1 MSERTLPYGSSAT
14 PSPTDAQAI
23 DAYRSF
29 GTLRSSANGASLA
42 PEGDKRPLPQL
53 VPAENLMAERER
65 AARTSALLDELAA
78 LLGRLVLKGGSYST
92 TIPDLTITVRDHLNE
107 SACAV
112 YDRAIGLMVSGRKCS
127 VIGNRRYEYG
137 RGDILITTVDMPA
150 LWQVLEAS
158 EARPFMAVSVRLSEE
173 ILRDLTSSV
182 EVSSDSAEAAR
193 EEKTDDLTDENVIP
207 DTDTAHVAA
216 ASLTVTP
223 PEMVDA
229 YLRLVKLLEA
239 PEEERRQIAP
249 LLIREIHYR
258 ALKSASGPALVQLF
272 SRDSRANRISRAVEW
287 LRENFRD
294 PLSVTELA
302 DKVHMAPS
310 TFHRHFK
317 AVTSLSP
324 LQYHKR
330 LRLHEARRLMMV
342 EHVDAASAGFA
353 VGYMS
358 PTQFSREYKR
368 LFGAL
373 PKRSL
378 EQRPE

>member
-14 PSPTDAQAI
+14 HSTTDTQAF

-29 GTLRSSANGASLA
+29 GTINSFVNSTSLS
-42 PEGDKRPLPQL
+42 PEGDERSLPQL
-53 VPAENLMAERER
+53 VPAQNLMAERER
-65 AARTSALLDELAA
+65 AARTDALLDELAA
-78 LLGRLVLKGGSYST
+78 LLGRLVVQGGTYST
-92 TIPDLTITVRDHLNE
+92 TIPGVTVAVHERVNE
-107 SACAV
+107 CSCAV
-112 YDRAIGLMVSGRKCS
+112 YDRAIGLMVSGRKSS

-137 RGDILITTVDMPA
+137 RGDTLITTVDMPA
-150 LWQVLEAS
+150 LWQVLEAD
-158 EARPFMAVSVRLSEE
+158 EAHPFMAVSVRLSEE
-173 ILRDLTSSV
+173 IFRDLTSTVAPLQS
-182 EVSSDSAEAAR
+182 ESGSGTADNLEDDPDPAR
-193 EEKTDDLTDENVIP
+193 
-207 DTDTAHVAA
+207 VAA
-216 ASLTVTP
+216 ASLSVTP

-239 PEEERRQIAP
+239 TEEERREIAP

-258 ALKSASGPALVQLF
+258 ALKSASGPALMQLF
-272 SRDSRANRISRAVEW
+272 SRDSRANRISRAVDW
-287 LRENFRD
+287 LRENFRE

-342 EHVDAASAGFA
+342 EHADAASAGYA
-353 VGYMS
+353 VGYVS

-368 LFGAL
+368 LFGAP

>member
-14 PSPTDAQAI
+14 HSTTDTQAF

-29 GTLRSSANGASLA
+29 GTINSFVNSTSLS
-42 PEGDKRPLPQL
+42 PEGDERSLPQL
-53 VPAENLMAERER
+53 VPAQNLMAERER
-65 AARTSALLDELAA
+65 AARTDALLDELAA
-78 LLGRLVLKGGSYST
+78 LLGRLVVQGGTYST
-92 TIPDLTITVRDHLNE
+92 TIPGVTVAVHERVNE
-107 SACAV
+107 CSCAV
-112 YDRAIGLMVSGRKCS
+112 YDRAIGLMVSGRKSS

-137 RGDILITTVDMPA
+137 RGDTLITTVDMPA
-150 LWQVLEAS
+150 LWQVLEAD
-158 EARPFMAVSVRLSEE
+158 EAHPFMAVSVRLSEE
-173 ILRDLTSSV
+173 IFRDLTSTVAPLQS
-182 EVSSDSAEAAR
+182 ESGSGTADNLEDDPNPAR
-193 EEKTDDLTDENVIP
+193 
-207 DTDTAHVAA
+207 VAA
-216 ASLTVTP
+216 ASLSVTP

-239 PEEERRQIAP
+239 TEEERREIAP

-258 ALKSASGPALVQLF
+258 ALKSASGPALMQLF
-272 SRDSRANRISRAVEW
+272 SRDSRANRISRAVDW
-287 LRENFRD
+287 LRENFRE

-342 EHVDAASAGFA
+342 EHADAASAGYA
-353 VGYMS
+353 VGYVS

-368 LFGAL
+368 LFGAP

>member
-1 MSERTLPYGSSAT
+1 
-14 PSPTDAQAI
+14 
-23 DAYRSF
+23 
-29 GTLRSSANGASLA
+29 
-42 PEGDKRPLPQL
+42 
-53 VPAENLMAERER
+53 MAERER

-78 LLGRLVLKGGSYST
+78 VLRRLVVESGSYST
-92 TIPDLTITVRDHLNE
+92 SIPGVTVTVRDHLNE
-107 SACAV
+107 SSCAV

-137 RGDILITTVDMPA
+137 RGDILITTIDMPA
-150 LWQVLEAS
+150 LWQVLEAT
-158 EARPFMAVSVRLSEE
+158 EAQPFMAVTVRLSEE

-182 EVSSDSAEAAR
+182 ELTSNSAGDASKEHADALTEVNVPTDPAR
-193 EEKTDDLTDENVIP
+193 
-207 DTDTAHVAA
+207 VAA

-239 PEEERRQIAP
+239 PEEERREIAP

-272 SRDSRANRISRAVEW
+272 SRDSRANRISRAVYW
-287 LRENFRD
+287 LRENFRE

-342 EHVDAASAGFA
+342 EHADAATAGYA
-353 VGYMS
+353 VGYVS

-368 LFGAL
+368 LFGAP

>member
-1 MSERTLPYGSSAT
+1 MPERTLPYGSPAT
-14 PSPTDAQAI
+14 PSSTDNQAF
-23 DAYRSF
+23 DAYRVF
-29 GTLRSSANGASLA
+29 GALDSSSPS
-42 PEGDKRPLPQL
+42 PEGADCCLPRL

-65 AARTSALLDELAA
+65 ATRTSALLDELAA
-78 LLGRLVLKGGSYST
+78 VLRRLVVESGSYST
-92 TIPDLTITVRDHLNE
+92 SIPGVTVTVRDHLNE
-107 SACAV
+107 SSCAV

-137 RGDILITTVDMPA
+137 RGDILITTIDMPA
-150 LWQVLEAS
+150 LWQVLEAT
-158 EARPFMAVSVRLSEE
+158 EAQPFMAVTVRLSEE

-182 EVSSDSAEAAR
+182 ELTSNSAGDASKEHADALTEVNVNTDPAR
-193 EEKTDDLTDENVIP
+193 
-207 DTDTAHVAA
+207 VAA

-239 PEEERRQIAP
+239 PEEERREIAP

-272 SRDSRANRISRAVEW
+272 SRDSRANRISRAVDW
-287 LRENFRD
+287 LRENFRE

-342 EHVDAASAGFA
+342 EHADAATAGYA
-353 VGYMS
+353 VGYVS

-368 LFGAL
+368 LFGAP

>member
-1 MSERTLPYGSSAT
+1 MPERTLPYGSSAT
-14 PSPTDAQAI
+14 SSTTDAQAF

-29 GTLRSSANGASLA
+29 GTLNSFVNATILS
-42 PEGDKRPLPQL
+42 PEGDERSLPQL
-53 VPAENLMAERER
+53 VPAQNLMAERER
-65 AARTSALLDELAA
+65 AARTDALLDELAA
-78 LLGRLVLKGGSYST
+78 LLGRLVVQGGTYST
-92 TIPDLTITVRDHLNE
+92 TIPGLTVSVHEHVNAC
-107 SACAV
+107 SCAV
-112 YDRAIGLMVSGRKCS
+112 YDRAIGLMVSGRKSS

-137 RGDILITTVDMPA
+137 RSDTLITTVDMPA
-150 LWQVLEAS
+150 LWQVLEAD
-158 EARPFMAVSVRLSEE
+158 EAHPFMAVSVHLSEE
-173 ILRDLTSSV
+173 IFRDLTSTVAPSFHS
-182 EVSSDSAEAAR
+182 ESGSGTAENF
-193 EEKTDDLTDENVIP
+193 EGDP
-207 DTDTAHVAA
+207 DPAHVAA

-239 PEEERRQIAP
+239 TEEERREIAP

-258 ALKSASGPALVQLF
+258 ALKSASGPALMQLF
-272 SRDSRANRISRAVEW
+272 SRDSRANRISRAVDW
-287 LRENFRD
+287 LRENFRE

-342 EHVDAASAGFA
+342 EHADAASAGYA
-353 VGYMS
+353 VGYVS

-368 LFGAL
+368 LFGAP

>member
-14 PSPTDAQAI
+14 HSTTDTQAF

-29 GTLRSSANGASLA
+29 GTINSFVNSTSLS
-42 PEGDKRPLPQL
+42 PEGDERSLPQL
-53 VPAENLMAERER
+53 VPAQNLMAERER
-65 AARTSALLDELAA
+65 AARTDALLDELAA
-78 LLGRLVLKGGSYST
+78 LLGRLVVQGGTYST
-92 TIPDLTITVRDHLNE
+92 TIPGVTVAVHERVNE
-107 SACAV
+107 CSCAV
-112 YDRAIGLMVSGRKCS
+112 YDRAIGLMVSGRKSS

-137 RGDILITTVDMPA
+137 RGDTLITTVDMPA
-150 LWQVLEAS
+150 LWQVLEAD
-158 EARPFMAVSVRLSEE
+158 EAHPFMAVSVRLSEE
-173 ILRDLTSSV
+173 IFRDLTSTVAPLQS
-182 EVSSDSAEAAR
+182 ESGSGTADNLEDDPDPAR
-193 EEKTDDLTDENVIP
+193 
-207 DTDTAHVAA
+207 VAA
-216 ASLTVTP
+216 ASLSVTP

-239 PEEERRQIAP
+239 TEEKRREIAP

-258 ALKSASGPALVQLF
+258 ALKSASGPALMQLF
-272 SRDSRANRISRAVEW
+272 SRDSRANRISRAVDW
-287 LRENFRD
+287 LRENFRE

-342 EHVDAASAGFA
+342 EHADAASAGYA
-353 VGYMS
+353 VGYVS

-368 LFGAL
+368 LFGAP